1 MGHRQYD
8 LEHCVSLPAISVHYY
23 LLSKGVISVQIM
35 MKIQVLVLAK
45 VILAANFSNNFNA
58 LVSNSEYNL
67 APAEGRTTSDHCG
80 FQLYDLVP
88 GDKGWIS
95 TPNYPQGYP
104 PNLKCIWWLKV
115 TINK

>member
-1 MGHRQYD
+1 
-8 LEHCVSLPAISVHYY
+8 
-23 LLSKGVISVQIM
+23 M

-115 TINK
+115 KNYSSAKEMTMLFLHYTAITATSKMKRRENLN

>member
-1 MGHRQYD
+1 
-8 LEHCVSLPAISVHYY
+8 
-23 LLSKGVISVQIM
+23 M

-115 TINK
+115 TVNKINHLNMSNYRLRQYF

>member
-1 MGHRQYD
+1 
-8 LEHCVSLPAISVHYY
+8 
-23 LLSKGVISVQIM
+23 M

-115 TINK
+115 TMTAMIICDFGLSVTTIISINLDYL

>member
-1 MGHRQYD
+1 MLSTYVH
-8 LEHCVSLPAISVHYY
+8 SLSFV
-23 LLSKGVISVQIM
+23 KGVISVQIM
-35 MKIQVLVLAK
+35 MKLRVLVLAK

-67 APAEGRTTSDHCG
+67 APEGRTSDHCG

-115 TINK
+115 NLL